1 MDAGGQYPWFFPI
14 LAALAAATSLIGLLF
29 LTACMKQFDAT
40 FSSAMFVG
48 SFVVSTSIMST
59 VHYSTFQDLNGIINY
74 IMYPFGLMVLLAG
87 VAVLLRSSTA
97 TGGEDVL
104 NANGEVCDYSG
115 AVLECH
121 ESDESSSG
129 RKNMVSL
136 FKKHPVLFLNA

>member
-1 MDAGGQYPWFFPI
+1 MGAGGQYPWFFPI
-14 LAALAAATSLIGLLF
+14 LAAMAAATSLIGLLF
-29 LTACMKQFDAT
+29 LTACMKQYDAT

-48 SFVVSTSIMST
+48 SFVVSASIMST
-59 VHYSTFQDLNGIINY
+59 IHYSTFQDLNGIINY

-87 VAVLLRSSTA
+87 VAILLRSSTV

-104 NANGEVCDYSG
+104 NADGEVCDYSG

-121 ESDESSSG
+121 ESDESSGG

-136 FKKHPVLFLNA
+136 AKKLFGLFN